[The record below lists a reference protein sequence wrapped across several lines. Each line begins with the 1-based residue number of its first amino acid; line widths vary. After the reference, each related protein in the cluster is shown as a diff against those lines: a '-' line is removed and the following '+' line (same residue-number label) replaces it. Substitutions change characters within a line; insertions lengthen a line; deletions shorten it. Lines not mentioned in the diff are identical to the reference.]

1 MVSCLLSQQGIQ
13 PMPEGFWP
21 MVVIVAVVVVY
32 AIAKVMRNMQKSEEQ
47 WRQVDKSKLR
57 EWKDDDEWRDD
68 A

>member
-1 MVSCLLSQQGIQ
+1 
-13 PMPEGFWP
+13 MPVGFWP
-21 MVVIVAVVVVY
+21 MIVIVTVVVVY

-57 EWKDDDEWRDD
+57 EWKDDEWQDG

>member
-1 MVSCLLSQQGIQ
+1 MS
-13 PMPEGFWP
+13 EGFWP

-32 AIAKVMRNMQKSEEQ
+32 AIAKVSRNMKKSEEQ

-57 EWKDDDEWRDD
+57 KWQDDDEWQDG

>member
-13 PMPEGFWP
+13 PMPVGFWP
-21 MVVIVAVVVVY
+21 MIVIVTVVVVY

-57 EWKDDDEWRDD
+57 EWKDDEWQDG

>member
-1 MVSCLLSQQGIQ
+1 MQ

-21 MVVIVAVVVVY
+21 VIVIVAVVVVY
-32 AIAKVMRNMQKSEEQ
+32 AIAKVMQNMKKSEEQ

-57 EWKDDDEWRDD
+57 EWKDDDEWKDG